1 MPAVPDHSPRAAR
14 AHRRPPDHDVRR
26 EHLRHW
32 MRTGFWFAP
41 LVCVLSAMVLSA
53 VLTVVDDR
61 TGGVDPSWLVFR
73 GSASAAQGVLSTIAG
88 STLTFTGAVFSI
100 TIVAL
105 QLASSQYSPRV
116 LQGFLRDR
124 GSQWPLGIFL
134 ATFTFALMTL
144 RAVRPDAPAEDTS
157 VPGLSVTVALLLVL
171 LSLGAFVY
179 LVHHLAVSIRSV
191 SIVDRIAGDTRRTI
205 REVYPEVPDPL
216 LGASRP
222 TGEPDQ
228 VITFE
233 RGPGVL
239 LAVDEDDLVALAE
252 AADVHLVLRPRIG
265 DYLPSGVRLF
275 EVHGGRFEAPE
286 VLLRHVLIG
295 SERTHLQDVGFGF
308 RQLVDIA
315 ERALS
320 PAINDPTTAVQ
331 CIDRIH
337 DLLRRVLLAPQPS
350 GHHADA
356 AGVIRLTV
364 EHPSWSDVVHLACDE
379 IRIYGGGSLQVQRRL
394 RAMLADLDRITPE
407 ERREPLLE
415 QRALLDASLGL
426 FAQEAD
432 RRRAARPDA
441 QGVGD

>member
-1 MPAVPDHSPRAAR
+1 MRAVPDDAQRSEPAA
-14 AHRRPPDHDVRR
+14 RRPPDHDVRR

-32 MRTGFWFAP
+32 LRTGFWFAP
-41 LVCVLSAMVLSA
+41 LVCVLSAMVLSTA
-53 VLTVVDDR
+53 LTILDDQ
-61 TGGVDPSWLVFR
+61 TGGDTPRWLVFR
-73 GSASAAQGVLSTIAG
+73 GSASAAQSVLSTIAG

-124 GSQWPLGIFL
+124 GSQWSLGIFL

-144 RAVRPDAPAEDTS
+144 RAVHPDPVGDQVA
-157 VPGLSVTVALLLVL
+157 VPGLSVSMALLLVL
-171 LSLGAFVY
+171 VSLGAFVY
-179 LVHHLAVSIRSV
+179 LVHHLATSIRSV
-191 SIVDRIAGDTRRTI
+191 SIVDRIAGDTRRTL
-205 REVYPEVPDPL
+205 RQLYPTTPDPL
-216 LGASRP
+216 AGAPRP

-228 VITFE
+228 VVTFE

-239 LAVDEDDLVALAE
+239 LAVDEDDLVELAQ

-265 DYLPSGVRLF
+265 DYLPSGVWVF
-275 EVHGGRFEAPE
+275 AVHGGRIDPAAA
-286 VLLRHVLIG
+286 LRHVLVG
-295 SERTHLQDVGFGF
+295 PERTHLQDLGFGF

-320 PAINDPTTAVQ
+320 PAVNDPTTAVQ

-337 DLLRRVLLAPQPS
+337 DLLRRVVLLPEPS
-350 GHHADA
+350 GHHVDDR
-356 AGVIRLTV
+356 GVIRLSI
-364 EHPSWSDVVHLACDE
+364 EHATWDNLVHLACDE

-394 RAMLADLDRITPE
+394 RAMLADLERIAPA
-407 ERREPLLE
+407 ERAEPLAH
-415 QRALLDASLGL
+415 QRLLLDAALTHFSE
-426 FAQEAD
+426 AAD
-432 RRRAARPDA
+432 RDRAAQPDA